1 MVCAGLALLGFGSAG
16 YARGTTQ
23 AATTTTVAGGS
34 CESGVANSAR
44 ITVDAGS
51 ATVAFTVPD
60 GCTGVAV
67 SLVSY
72 TATAAN
78 FDPAAAEQQVLFR
91 ASSVTAP
98 AGAQTLTVALPPCFF
113 QADFVFGAPL
123 QTLGPAGTSN
133 FYGEQGRLILAWTGG
148 SGPCT
153 TTTTTT
159 SVTTTPSTT
168 PTTSPVTTAGPPATT
183 TTPVTIVPPTTVTS
197 VPPATTVPPGTTNA
211 AAPPPT
217 TFPTSTAITTAATT
231 TTGPPPPTTTTP
243 ARGGPFKPPPTRPSH
258 PTTTRQ
264 APPLP
269 FTGQPLTSLT
279 GVGLALLV
287 AGLLIRFFARGS
299 RGSLVPAMALGPAGA
314 LGGTTAPRR
323 LDVEARPFDYRV
335 FVPGFGSGSS
345 IDEAEQKLL
354 DRRWARFG
362 SQTLGAPGRRTRTE
376 TALVDGTG

>member
-1 MVCAGLALLGFGSAG
+1 MVCAGLALLGFGSVG
-16 YARGTTQ
+16 YARGTTP
-23 AATTTTVAGGS
+23 AATTTVASGS
-34 CESGVANSAR
+34 CESGIASSAR
-44 ITVDAGS
+44 ISVDAGS
-51 ATVAFTVPD
+51 AAVAFTVPD

-72 TATAAN
+72 TATAPN
-78 FDPAAAEQQVLFR
+78 FDPASAQQQVLFR

-98 AGAQTLTVALPPCFF
+98 AGAQALTVALPPCFF
-113 QADFVFGAPL
+113 QVDFVFGAPL
-123 QTLGPAGTSN
+123 QTLGPAGTGN

-159 SVTTTPSTT
+159 VVTTSPSTT
-168 PTTSPVTTAGPPATT
+168 PTTSTAGPPTTTAPATAIPPT
-183 TTPVTIVPPTTVTS
+183 TTPS
-197 VPPATTVPPGTTNA
+197 VPSTTTVPPGTTNP

-217 TFPTSTAITTAATT
+217 TFPTSTGITTAATT
-231 TTGPPPPTTTTP
+231 TTSVGSPPATTTT
-243 ARGGPFKPPPTRPSH
+243 RSHGGPSTPPPTRPSH
-258 PTTTRQ
+258 PTATRN

-269 FTGQPLTSLT
+269 FTGLPLTSLT

-299 RGSLVPAMALGPAGA
+299 RGSLVPAMALVPAGA
-314 LGGTTAPRR
+314 LGRATAPGG
-323 LDVEARPFDYRV
+323 LLVEARPFDYRV
-335 FVPGFGSGSS
+335 CVPGFGSGAS

-362 SQTLGAPGRRTRTE
+362 SRTLGAPGRR
-376 TALVDGTG
+376 APVA